1 MAIHPPI
8 HPLHPLLRRAA
19 KLNIKHHRSSLH
31 NLAHSFLLNPSK
43 IETIMPARQAP
54 TSTTPYTTHIAANK
68 DASITEHDNIT
79 ADTRIYTDGSGE
91 NRKIGASAVLYK
103 AGHLRKLCYH
113 LGTEREHTVYE
124 AEAVGMTLVTQLLLT
139 EMDLDLP
146 INIFVD
152 NQAAIKSCDVL
163 TVEILIYGL
172 ILFTLFHQSVVVAL
186 HCDSIM
192 SYYSSLGICSRPVMS
207 CFLYFPMTS

>member
-1 MAIHPPI
+1 MATHPPI

-19 KLNIKHHRSSLH
+19 KLNIKHHQSSLH

-163 TVEILIYGL
+163 TTKPGHYLIDHFAR
-172 ILFTLFHQSVVVAL
+172 IIRAV
-186 HCDSIM
+186 
-192 SYYSSLGICSRPVMS
+192 
-207 CFLYFPMTS
+207 